1 MARPRKQGLDYFPLD
16 VDFFE
21 DDRLLVVSAD
31 FGFKGELAAIK
42 LLCMIY
48 ANGYYIS
55 WSELV
60 QAKLIHELKG
70 IASYILDMIVKRLV
84 KVGFFNKEL
93 FESKQILTSIEIQ
106 RRYFEATKGRKIE
119 AKDLPYLLVPPT
131 NYSILNEVQARPQA
145 ATLPQPK
152 PAVSPI
158 PRNCNRKYVARH
170 NFWKKFF
177 DKSNAVSINN
187 VCAEMSITYDV
198 FVEYAMAVLNEWQ
211 IAEKTHKDYTDAA
224 ANLISHVRR
233 KATDSTSDSKKRRN
247 ETQIDAQAAQRALRE
262 QSRKVCNSSTAIPE
276 PSVSWESYASRRG
289 IDPSKE
295 DAGTFAAR
303 TAAEESA
310 YISTLFGE

>member
-131 NYSILNEVQARPQA
+131 NYNILNEVQAMPQVA
-145 ATLPQPK
+145 SFPQPK
-152 PAVSPI
+152 PAATPI
-158 PRNCNRKYVARH
+158 PRNSKRYVARN

-262 QSRKVCNSSTAIPE
+262 QSRKVCNSSTDIPE

-303 TAAEESA
+303 TAAEEST